1 MRREEPV
8 TELQTKTAG
17 ASSISHPGKR
27 ECHEKRGAR
36 HKYKTIQ
43 LGRVASLILVK
54 ESVMRREEPSQ
65 NIKPNQLG

>member
-1 MRREEPV
+1 MRREEETV
-8 TELQTKTAG
+8 TEYQTKPAG

-43 LGRVASLILVK
+43 LGQVALSILLK
-54 ESVMRREEPSQ
+54 RM
-65 NIKPNQLG
+65 